1 MEWLAGLATEVRDKI
16 THFMYDDMCHLRV
29 NFYIIAL
36 AFLWYLLLPR
46 NMLASHQG
54 LREVTWQ
61 CSLQVKRCVLTI
73 STSSMN
79 LTFTFTFDRLLFCK
93 QQPVIGLWLRGL
105 KKQDDYCQINAN
117 PHNFPELGP
126 VNSVVCEQTFSY
138 TNHYTNLKVMNGPRY
153 NFFWLYIL
161 DLHNHYVEDHRV
173 LKLNPLS
180 SVRMDSILE
189 SLLSNSVKKMSI

>member
-1 MEWLAGLATEVRDKI
+1 MEWLAGLATEIRDKI

-29 NFYIIAL
+29 KFYIIAL

-105 KKQDDYCQINAN
+105 KKQDDYCQTNTN
-117 PHNFPELGP
+117 PHNFPEHGP
-126 VNSVVCEQTFSY
+126 VNSVVCVKLSVTLTTIPTSKSWMVQDITFFGCISWTFITIMLRITEY
-138 TNHYTNLKVMNGPRY
+138 WN
-153 NFFWLYIL
+153 
-161 DLHNHYVEDHRV
+161 
-173 LKLNPLS
+173 
-180 SVRMDSILE
+180 
-189 SLLSNSVKKMSI
+189 